1 MIIASWTQFHVE
13 PMDRFTALHFILHTI
28 TISFHQ
34 TSAKLIIIT
43 IVQAPVKWLL
53 HFTEKLVIVIM
64 KWCSR
69 LQWDNT
75 EESHQ
80 KYYPSLTSN
89 DHKNNFMIKLVIWYS
104 AEPRLE
110 LVKLIESKRYLHM
123 ADTSFAYH
131 CVAANWI
138 FCGRLSVS
146 AAAFGHPSLL
156 FAFCKDLG
164 VFARVCEY

>member
-1 MIIASWTQFHVE
+1 
-13 PMDRFTALHFILHTI
+13 
-28 TISFHQ
+28 
-34 TSAKLIIIT
+34 
-43 IVQAPVKWLL
+43 
-53 HFTEKLVIVIM
+53 M

-89 DHKNNFMIKLVIWYS
+89 DHKNNFMIKLPLWYS

-138 FCGRLSVS
+138 FCGRLS

-156 FAFCKDLG
+156 FAFCKDWVYLRRCANTNTAYD
-164 VFARVCEY
+164 VTQRFPNHSPHHRLAFETSPWCQILECHDRISDLCRCFYKVCHKRSL

>member
-1 MIIASWTQFHVE
+1 MEHY
-13 PMDRFTALHFILHTI
+13 TALHFILHTI

-89 DHKNNFMIKLVIWYS
+89 DHKNNFMIKLPLWYS

-138 FCGRLSVS
+138 FCGRLS

-156 FAFCKDLG
+156 FAFCKDL
-164 VFARVCEY
+164 VYLRSCANTNSACDLT

>member
-1 MIIASWTQFHVE
+1 
-13 PMDRFTALHFILHTI
+13 
-28 TISFHQ
+28 
-34 TSAKLIIIT
+34 
-43 IVQAPVKWLL
+43 
-53 HFTEKLVIVIM
+53 M

-69 LQWDNT
+69 LQRDNT

-89 DHKNNFMIKLVIWYS
+89 DHKNNFMINLVIWYS
-104 AEPRLE
+104 AESRLE

-138 FCGRLSVS
+138 FCGRLS

-156 FAFCKDLG
+156 FAFCKDWVYLRRCANTNITYD
-164 VFARVCEY
+164 VTQRFPNHSPHHRLATCLWNVSLVPNARMPWQNLWSL

>member
-1 MIIASWTQFHVE
+1 
-13 PMDRFTALHFILHTI
+13 
-28 TISFHQ
+28 
-34 TSAKLIIIT
+34 
-43 IVQAPVKWLL
+43 
-53 HFTEKLVIVIM
+53 M
-64 KWCSR
+64 KWCLR
-69 LQWDNT
+69 FQRDNT

-89 DHKNNFMIKLVIWYS
+89 DHKNNFMIKLPLWYS

-138 FCGRLSVS
+138 FCGRLS

-156 FAFCKDLG
+156 FAFCKDWVYLRG
-164 VFARVCEY
+164 CANTNNCMWCNTMLSQSQSASQTCIWNVSLVPNTRMPWQNLWSL

>member
-1 MIIASWTQFHVE
+1 
-13 PMDRFTALHFILHTI
+13 
-28 TISFHQ
+28 
-34 TSAKLIIIT
+34 
-43 IVQAPVKWLL
+43 
-53 HFTEKLVIVIM
+53 M

-89 DHKNNFMIKLVIWYS
+89 DHKNNFMIKLPLWYS

-138 FCGRLSVS
+138 FCGRLS

-156 FAFCKDLG
+156 FAFCKDWVYLRRCANTNNCMWCNITLSQSQSASQTCIWN
-164 VFARVCEY
+164 VSSVPNTRMPWQNLWSL